1 MRRFLPVALLL
12 AAGPAACDGGVED
25 DRYVA
30 PERAILTT
38 ARPIPPGTAPL
49 GTAEYLDAVAPP
61 GPPPTAAALTRGRDS
76 YGVFCVPCHGASGHG
91 DGPVTRSGFPN
102 PPSFH
107 RGELSGIEAA
117 HIVAVIGDG
126 KGKMLPMA
134 ERIPPAE
141 RWAIAYS
148 VKALQLSPSGAGV
161 PPKPASPP

>member
-12 AAGPAACDGGVED
+12 AAVPAACDSGAED

-30 PERAILTT
+30 PDRAILTT

-76 YGVFCVPCHGASGHG
+76 YGVFCVPCHGVSGHG

-107 RGELSGIEAA
+107 QGELSDIEAA

-141 RWAIAYS
+141 RWAIAYF
-148 VKALQLSPSGAGV
+148 VKALQLSPSGPGVSEKAAV
-161 PPKPASPP
+161 PP